1 MATTRKSA
9 ATAKSTVTTKAPKA
23 AATTKAPK
31 AAATTKAPA
40 PAPAPVV
47 TTPANPFAAL
57 VAPATATP
65 AGPVP
70 KIHSMALGTETVTCA
85 NHTAIIKGARP
96 VLAVL
101 AKHTYT
107 LGYKLYSPKDGTLNA
122 VQWRAV
128 LAGLQAGGTGAAIE
142 AEFKAAG
149 LQAGHVNQFVPYAL
163 KAGWLAV
170 A

>member
-9 ATAKSTVTTKAPKA
+9 VTAKSTVTTK
-23 AATTKAPK
+23 
-31 AAATTKAPA
+31 
-40 PAPAPVV
+40 APAPVV

-70 KIHSMALGTETVTCA
+70 KIRSMALGTETVTCA

-101 AKHTYT
+101 AKHTYA
-107 LGYKLYSPKDGTLNA
+107 LGYKLYSPKAGTLNA

>member
-1 MATTRKSA
+1 
-9 ATAKSTVTTKAPKA
+9 
-23 AATTKAPK
+23 
-31 AAATTKAPA
+31 
-40 PAPAPVV
+40 
-47 TTPANPFAAL
+47 
-57 VAPATATP
+57 
-65 AGPVP
+65 
-70 KIHSMALGTETVTCA
+70 MALGTETVTCA

-96 VLAVL
+96 MLAVL

>member
-9 ATAKSTVTTKAPKA
+9 TTAKSTVTTKAPA
-23 AATTKAPK
+23 
-31 AAATTKAPA
+31 
-40 PAPAPVV
+40 APVV

-57 VAPATATP
+57 VVPATTTP

-70 KIHSMALGTETVTCA
+70 KIHSMALGAETVTCA

-96 VLAVL
+96 VLAML

-149 LQAGHVNQFVPYAL
+149 LQAGHVNQFVPYAV